1 MCTYLVKFGRILSTI
16 MTAMRCLVRKQKR
29 GSVICMQ
36 ICVGSLKFY
45 RILDLANGCLI
56 LYTYMGK
63 LNRFYIMQQIFIR
76 CCLYAKTFMQR
87 YETTIWYL
95 ILRKI
100 VERTL
105 ANITWNSKILLFTRV
120 RLSIP
125 EHNLD
130 VLIPNKINSFI
141 YCYCNSSA
149 FIVNVHLNEYKIYG
163 KVTKIKKWNPL
174 IITKMFLITRH
185 QTVRMHVT

>member
-87 YETTIWYL
+87 YETFAPS
-95 ILRKI
+95 
-100 VERTL
+100 E
-105 ANITWNSKILLFTRV
+105 
-120 RLSIP
+120 
-125 EHNLD
+125 EHR
-130 VLIPNKINSFI
+130 
-141 YCYCNSSA
+141 C
-149 FIVNVHLNEYKIYG
+149 
-163 KVTKIKKWNPL
+163 
-174 IITKMFLITRH
+174 
-185 QTVRMHVT
+185 